1 MIMDESFNVFGEP
14 LEPCS
19 YNPVTG
25 FFRNGCCDTSN
36 EDLGSHTVCTQM
48 TEEFLDF
55 SVSAG
60 NDLVTP
66 RPQWGFEGLKPG
78 DTWCLCAARW
88 LEAYRAGVPPLVN
101 LKSTH
106 KRALEIVPLELL
118 ERFSTDSED

>member
-1 MIMDESFNVFGEP
+1 MDESFNVFGEP

-48 TEEFLDF
+48 TGEFLDF

>member
-1 MIMDESFNVFGEP
+1 MDESFNVFGEP